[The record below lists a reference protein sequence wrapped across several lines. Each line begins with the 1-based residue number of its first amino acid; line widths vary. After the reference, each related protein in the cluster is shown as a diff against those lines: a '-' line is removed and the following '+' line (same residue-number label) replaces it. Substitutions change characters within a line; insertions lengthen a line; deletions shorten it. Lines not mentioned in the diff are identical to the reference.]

1 MKVLFSFKSVCLLI
15 MCCVYFT
22 SAIPGF
28 APTQAQARASEVKRI
43 KPPKSKRLPDLSYRP
58 TVAHENFK
66 YPGRVG
72 VFTMRDKRMM
82 KFYDGEDRYFS
93 ESIIPS
99 LSNTLYLE
107 LKAGRSF
114 RAIKKINARPGP
126 SITRKEIMALGVEHQ
141 IDYVFISD
149 LTAFNLLREKMVKS
163 KRGMD
168 FKINVRFALMGQ
180 LVDTQTGAV
189 LWAEP
194 IIREQGR
201 LNSDKIVTEED
212 YGPSAAAVLQAG
224 FNDMKQSIRLIGL
237 EMRR

>member
-1 MKVLFSFKSVCLLI
+1 MGALYFSSLV
-15 MCCVYFT
+15 
-22 SAIPGF
+22 PGF
-28 APTQAQARASEVKRI
+28 APIKAEARGSEVKKI

-58 TVAHENFK
+58 TVMRGNFK

-72 VFTMRDKRMM
+72 VFTLRDKRMM

-107 LKAGRSF
+107 LKAGRAFKS
-114 RAIKKINARPGP
+114 IKKIDARPGS
-126 SITRKEIMALGVEHQ
+126 SISRKDIMALGAQYQV
-141 IDYVFISD
+141 DYIFIGD
-149 LTAFNLLREKMVKS
+149 LTAFNLLREKMVKN
-163 KRGMD
+163 KRGLD
-168 FKINVRFALMGQ
+168 FKINVRFAFMGQ
-180 LVDTQTGAV
+180 LIDTRTGAV

-194 IIREQGR
+194 IIRENGR
-201 LNSDKIVTEED
+201 LNSDKVVTEED
-212 YGPSAAAVLQAG
+212 YAPSAVIALQAG